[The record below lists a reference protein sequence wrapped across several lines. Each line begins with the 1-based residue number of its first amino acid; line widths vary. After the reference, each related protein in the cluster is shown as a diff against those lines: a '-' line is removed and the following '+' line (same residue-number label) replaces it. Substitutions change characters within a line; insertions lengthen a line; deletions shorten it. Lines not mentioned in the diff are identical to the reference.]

1 MHCVLTAEAA
11 ILIELQ
17 PIGVVF
23 LVLEGIVV
31 PLLTFRTSQ
40 CDLYSHGEPPCFIA
54 CILTEYF
61 QKAS

>member
-1 MHCVLTAEAA
+1 MESVLTAEFAEF
-11 ILIELQ
+11 LEFESV
-17 PIGVVF
+17 GVVF